1 MLLLSI
7 SGLVMLIYL
16 KPLVN
21 FSTLESAVF
30 QWINYSDAGRKLLT
44 GKLIGGWPAR
54 LPTHKQSC
62 VKVKCLSIW
71 RYLWSHVLLGGGV
84 SISGNMFNPNVGFV
98 QGVGI
103 QKGVGMSRGW
113 VCPRGGGGYSTP
125 GHGTWDNIGYGWQA
139 DGTHANGMLSCL
151 NYFSCVNNSRE
162 LLK

>member
-21 FSTLESAVF
+21 FSTLQSALF

-71 RYLWSHVLLGGGV
+71 RYLWYHVPGGGSVSLVPGLIQALDLYREWVSRGDWVCPGDGYPYVQGGGV
-84 SISGNMFNPNVGFV
+84 GTQPQDMEH
-98 QGVGI
+98 GI
-103 QKGVGMSRGW
+103 
-113 VCPRGGGGYSTP
+113 T
-125 GHGTWDNIGYGWQA
+125 
-139 DGTHANGMLSCL
+139 
-151 NYFSCVNNSRE
+151 
-162 LLK
+162 